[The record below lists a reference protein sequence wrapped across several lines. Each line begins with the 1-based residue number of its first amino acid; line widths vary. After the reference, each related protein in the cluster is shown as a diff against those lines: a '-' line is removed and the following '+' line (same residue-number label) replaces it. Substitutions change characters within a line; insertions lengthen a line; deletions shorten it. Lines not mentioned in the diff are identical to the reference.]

1 MSELVKVV
9 RVSTPAQ
16 LEQAYLVRLEVFVR
30 EQQVPIE
37 FEIDDLDTDP
47 TTVHVLALRTDV
59 FPHQPIGTARLLPD
73 AANPGHLH
81 IGRVAVLAHARKMSV
96 GKELMAALEEIAVAD
111 HSYQGAVT
119 IELSAQEQA
128 LEFYHRQG
136 YELFDDRRYLDC
148 DIWHR
153 DARKVIT
160 RRPTV

>member
-1 MSELVKVV
+1 MSELVNVV
-9 RVSTPAQ
+9 RITSPTQ

-47 TTVHVLALRTDV
+47 TTVHVLAYRTDV

-73 AANPGHLH
+73 KDNPGHLH

-96 GKELMAALEEIAVAD
+96 GKKLMVALEEIALAEHAHD
-111 HSYQGAVT
+111 GTVT

-153 DARKVIT
+153 DARKVISEAK
-160 RRPTV
+160 